1 MHRLVVAVVTLIGL
15 TAAAFIAA
23 YFLLLSAATDRA
35 AALAP
40 ANSAFYANIYL
51 QPSTGQQMNLGGLIG
66 RLPGFADDASLDEK
80 VDQVVQN
87 LLGGTGIDYRE
98 QVKPW
103 LGDQIALAAWPTDG
117 DPTNPTAV
125 VIAEVKDRAAADTAV
140 ADLASQ
146 GGVAFAPQTYQG
158 VDLQVAEGSA
168 YAFVGEMLVLGQS
181 ASGIQAVVDVQAG
194 GEALADDAAF
204 RSAMAD
210 LAADHLASVYVD
222 LAGLAEATGTA
233 DELSSVSTAAAA
245 LVAEP
250 DGLRLSGHAP
260 FAADETASSA
270 GAGFALG
277 SEPSSLVEWMP
288 DDTVAELVIFGL
300 RDALESAEEAAA
312 STPEGQELTGTLD
325 TFRALAAFGL
335 GIDIDADLLPLLDRE
350 VAIAISGLDGMLPS
364 GQLLLRPE
372 DPDAAAATLERLVDS
387 LTEALGARA
396 RVETL
401 ADTEITTLSV
411 PDLGEVAF
419 AISDGIVILGLGSE
433 DVAAAIEA
441 HASGETLA
449 ATDAYVRTFEVAGER
464 AGNEAFVDIAAV
476 VTLLGL
482 DAGLPDD
489 ARDIL
494 SQVGTF
500 GFTAPSRDDEIEF
513 HAVLTIDEA
522 RPE

>member
-1 MHRLVVAVVTLIGL
+1 MQRLVVAVVTLIGL
-15 TAAAFIAA
+15 TGAAFIAA
-23 YFLLLSAATDRA
+23 HFLLFSAATDRA

-40 ANSAFYANIYL
+40 ANSAFYVNVYL

-117 DPTNPTAV
+117 DPTNPTVV
-125 VIAEVKDRAAADTAV
+125 VIVEVKDRAAADAAV

-146 GGVAFAPQTYQG
+146 GGATLAPQTYQG
-158 VDLQVAEGSA
+158 VELQVAEDGA
-168 YAFVGEMLVLGQS
+168 YAFVAEMLVIGPS
-181 ASGIQAVVDVQAG
+181 AAGVEAVVDVQAG
-194 GEALADDAAF
+194 GDALSDRADF
-204 RSAMAD
+204 RSTMAD
-210 LAADHLASVYVD
+210 LAADHLASVFVD
-222 LAGLAEATGTA
+222 LAALAESTDTA

-245 LVAEP
+245 LVAET
-250 DGLRLSGHAP
+250 DGLRLSGSAP
-260 FAADETASSA
+260 FDVDGAGSSA

-288 DDTVAELVIFGL
+288 EDTIAELVVFGL
-300 RDALESAEEAAA
+300 RQALESAEEAAA
-312 STPEGQELTGTLD
+312 STPDGQELTGALD

-350 VAIAISGLDGMLPS
+350 VGIAITGFDGALPS
-364 GQLLLRPE
+364 GQILLRPE
-372 DPDAAAATLERLVDS
+372 DPEAAAATLGRIVDS
-387 LTEALGARA
+387 LTEAMGARE
-396 RVETL
+396 RVETV
-401 ADTEITTLSV
+401 ADVEITTLSL
-411 PDLGEVAF
+411 PDIGEVAF
-419 AISDGIVILGLGSE
+419 AITDGIVILGPGAD
-433 DVAAAIEA
+433 DVTAALDA
-441 HASGETLA
+441 HAGGEALA
-449 ATDAYVRTFEVAGER
+449 STDAYVRTFEVAGER
-464 AGNEAFVDIAAV
+464 AGNEAFVDIGALVA
-476 VTLLGL
+476 LLGL
-482 DAGLPDD
+482 DADLPDD

-494 SQVGTF
+494 SQIGTF
-500 GFTAPSRDDEIEF
+500 GFTAPSRNDEIEF